1 MKKGLYLLII
11 LPFWLLCIP
20 VNGFAQEVIME
31 VADTAFVSSS
41 DSIVRAVMLEAEAAP
56 LPAIKMGSNF
66 KPNPTKA
73 TLFALVPGMGQI
85 YNRKYWKLPIVY
97 GAFMGCYYAIS
108 WNHENYADYR
118 QAYFDIMSTNPVAND
133 SWRDFIP
140 GGNRMTEEEQNAKIN
155 DTQFISLLKRNK
167 DSFRRFRDL
176 SIIITVG
183 VYAISIIDAY
193 VDAQLFDFDISP
205 DLTMRIEP
213 TFTPKTSV
221 TPQTYGVNWSL
232 TF

>member
-1 MKKGLYLLII
+1 MKKGLYLLLI
-11 LPFWLLCIP
+11 LPLWLLCIP
-20 VNGFAQEVIME
+20 VEGFAQEVIME
-31 VADTAFVSSS
+31 DADTALVSSS
-41 DSIVRAVMLEAEAAP
+41 DSIVRAVMLEAEATD
-56 LPAIKMGSNF
+56 LPPIKMTTDF

-73 TLFALVPGMGQI
+73 TLLALVPGMGQI

-108 WNHENYADYR
+108 WNNENYTDYK
-118 QAYFDIMSTNPVAND
+118 QAYFDIMSTDPKTND

-140 GGNRMTEEEQNAKIN
+140 GGNRMTEEEQNTKIE
-155 DTQFISLLKRNK
+155 DTQFVSLLKRNK
-167 DSFRRFRDL
+167 DSFRRYRDL

-213 TFTPKTSV
+213 TFTPKTAI
-221 TPQTYGVNWSL
+221 TPQVYGVNWSL